1 MTMLKHRHML
11 RKTKVSEQQGY
22 RGEIKS
28 WSNDELSFSPMM
40 LLSKGNKSNDHSTI
54 EVIVSKAIQM

>member
-22 RGEIKS
+22 RVKETKAKDAS
-28 WSNDELSFSPMM
+28 VNPSL
-40 LLSKGNKSNDHSTI
+40 TI
-54 EVIVSKAIQM
+54 